1 VSLKFDICIS
11 QANYIPVQRLADGI
25 ARAEALLEE
34 LDEAIEDEKENLNA
48 FLIKHGVAKSAIY
61 CRGHFGEIHEIKDLE
76 KLEVSHSL
84 RSTNGCLLHQL
95 EHLKISVRLSDKF
108 TERSGVIRK
117 IVRKKA
123 AQDKLM
129 SEIAGDA
136 VMRNNSG
143 ANRPMGDAQ
152 SVEAFVGSSSV
163 LGSYV
168 MDLKK
173 DAIDQ
178 ILDPE
183 FNGYIV

>member
-1 VSLKFDICIS
+1 
-11 QANYIPVQRLADGI
+11 
-25 ARAEALLEE
+25 
-34 LDEAIEDEKENLNA
+34 
-48 FLIKHGVAKSAIY
+48 
-61 CRGHFGEIHEIKDLE
+61 
-76 KLEVSHSL
+76 
-84 RSTNGCLLHQL
+84 
-95 EHLKISVRLSDKF
+95 
-108 TERSGVIRK
+108 
-117 IVRKKA
+117 
-123 AQDKLM
+123 M

-183 FNGYIV
+183 FNGHIA

>member
-76 KLEVSHSL
+76 KLEVSYSL

-108 TERSGVIRK
+108 TERSGVISK
-117 IVRKKA
+117 IV
-123 AQDKLM
+123 
-129 SEIAGDA
+129 
-136 VMRNNSG
+136 RNNSG

>member
-1 VSLKFDICIS
+1 VSPKFDICIS

-108 TERSGVIRK
+108 TERSGVISK
-117 IVRKKA
+117 IV
-123 AQDKLM
+123 
-129 SEIAGDA
+129 
-136 VMRNNSG
+136 RNNSG

>member
-1 VSLKFDICIS
+1 MSPKFDICIS

-108 TERSGVIRK
+108 TERSGVISK
-117 IVRKKA
+117 IV
-123 AQDKLM
+123 
-129 SEIAGDA
+129 
-136 VMRNNSG
+136 RNNSG

>member
-1 VSLKFDICIS
+1 MSPKFDICIS

-108 TERSGVIRK
+108 TERSGVISK
-117 IVRKKA
+117 IV
-123 AQDKLM
+123 
-129 SEIAGDA
+129 
-136 VMRNNSG
+136 RNNSG

-183 FNGYIV
+183 FNGHIV

>member
-108 TERSGVIRK
+108 TERSGVISK
-117 IVRKKA
+117 IV
-123 AQDKLM
+123 
-129 SEIAGDA
+129 
-136 VMRNNSG
+136 RNNSG

>member
-1 VSLKFDICIS
+1 
-11 QANYIPVQRLADGI
+11 VQRLADGI

-108 TERSGVIRK
+108 TERSGVISK
-117 IVRKKA
+117 IV
-123 AQDKLM
+123 
-129 SEIAGDA
+129 
-136 VMRNNSG
+136 RNNSG